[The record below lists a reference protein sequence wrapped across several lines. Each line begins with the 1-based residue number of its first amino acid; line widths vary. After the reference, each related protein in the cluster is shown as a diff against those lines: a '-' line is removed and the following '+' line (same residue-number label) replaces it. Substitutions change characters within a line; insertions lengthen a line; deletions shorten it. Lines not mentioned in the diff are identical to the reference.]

1 MKFLLITC
9 ALLMAVACSSKGLPP
24 LILPDD
30 STPPRTVKIG
40 TSLRLMAVFRIN
52 QGVSWSVDQPAL
64 ATVQSDPKDNQAAF
78 VTGIKPGVVMVYA
91 EAGDNKA
98 KIDITV
104 IPSE

>member
-1 MKFLLITC
+1 MKLFLAFCTVLVVTG
-9 ALLMAVACSSKGLPP
+9 CSSKGLPP
-24 LILPDD
+24 LVLPDD
-30 STPPRTVKIG
+30 GTALRTVKVG
-40 TSLRLMAVFRIN
+40 SSLRLMAVFRIN

-78 VTGIKPGVVMVYA
+78 VTGTKPGVVMIYA

-98 KIDITV
+98 KIDITI